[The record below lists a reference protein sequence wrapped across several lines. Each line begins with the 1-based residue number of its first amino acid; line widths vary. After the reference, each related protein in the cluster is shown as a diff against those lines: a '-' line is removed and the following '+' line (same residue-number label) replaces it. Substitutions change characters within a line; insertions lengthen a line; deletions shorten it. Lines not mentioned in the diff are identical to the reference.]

1 MMINQ
6 PGLGNGPITSNGFL
20 PPLIDARMPGPIM
33 EYQFR
38 EIVPKKKLKE
48 LKKVLM
54 PEKKKILFVKFG
66 FKFNLKD
73 RCVVCGVQHF
83 WEASDNL
90 RPTIPLSEVEKGRPL
105 RGTYCPKHSAHHR
118 QFEML
123 QQVVLA
129 EKHGL
134 DFKAYVPIPRV
145 PSIMKPRGP
154 LTTLSAQ
161 DIASLSG
168 AGWVIKQ
175 AAPEGD
181 ETPPDE
187 VKRLLKEIQLDVER
201 INFLMKGGEKK

>member
-1 MMINQ
+1 M
-6 PGLGNGPITSNGFL
+6 
-20 PPLIDARMPGPIM
+20 
-33 EYQFR
+33 
-38 EIVPKKKLKE
+38 
-48 LKKVLM
+48 
-54 PEKKKILFVKFG
+54 
-66 FKFNLKD
+66 
-73 RCVVCGVQHF
+73 
-83 WEASDNL
+83 
-90 RPTIPLSEVEKGRPL
+90 
-105 RGTYCPKHSAHHR
+105 
-118 QFEML
+118 
-123 QQVVLA
+123 A

-134 DFKAYVPIPRV
+134 DFKAYVPKPRV